1 MAWLTETTC
10 TIMLGVLIALLV
22 IVLVYVLV
30 LYTQMRQLRQKYNLF
45 MRGEDGKT
53 LERKLATE
61 VRELRELGASISAM
75 GAAQENLSRVQ
86 HAALQQVGFVQYN
99 AFAANG
105 QQDSFSLTMLDGR
118 GNGVTVSAIS
128 GSEETRV
135 YAKEIRVGRYLSRPS
150 REEEESLARA
160 LEQGGGPEKG
170 TA

>member
-1 MAWLTETTC
+1 MAWLTETTGS
-10 TIMLGVLIALLV
+10 IMLGVLIALLV

-30 LYTQMRQLRQKYNLF
+30 LYTQMRKLRQKYNLF
-45 MRGEDGKT
+45 MRGEDGKN

-118 GNGVTVSAIS
+118 GNGIS

-135 YAKEIRVGRYLSRPS
+135 YAKETRVGRYLSRPS